1 MSTEG
6 CLSASGSEP
15 WSSGSTFQEASW
27 TWGRGSKDKLRS
39 LGHLLFAVSV
49 SNDALQ
55 EVIVLLHFS
64 LSNLLSDSPFNQE
77 PSREENSGT
86 NFNQEPSREENSQ
99 NGIPDLTKL
108 STEQSSIV
116 FTNLASTYTSF
127 NHYFQI
133 RAVEK

>member
-1 MSTEG
+1 M
-6 CLSASGSEP
+6 
-15 WSSGSTFQEASW
+15 
-27 TWGRGSKDKLRS
+27 
-39 LGHLLFAVSV
+39 
-49 SNDALQ
+49 
-55 EVIVLLHFS
+55 LLHFS
-64 LSNLLSDSPFNQE
+64 LSNLLSDSPFNQEPSRDENSGTNFNQE

-86 NFNQEPSREENSQ
+86 NFNQEPSREENSR

-108 STEQSSIV
+108 STEQSSTV